1 MCDTVLWWLTAGLR
15 GDVWGSAGVGAGAG
29 HLKSWWSWRGH
40 SGVSCLVLAW
50 VCVALRGNRSGL
62 QSKCTTSSYV
72 SARAA
77 VGYKSGIAVFT
88 FKITSSSNS
97 YLSFGVAKDDNGGDY
112 RER

>member
-1 MCDTVLWWLTAGLR
+1 MF
-15 GDVWGSAGVGAGAG
+15 GA
-29 HLKSWWSWRGH
+29 
-40 SGVSCLVLAW
+40 VLVLALVRALGVVVELALSLLCILFW
-50 VCVALRGNRSGL
+50 FCRGCVALRGNRSGL